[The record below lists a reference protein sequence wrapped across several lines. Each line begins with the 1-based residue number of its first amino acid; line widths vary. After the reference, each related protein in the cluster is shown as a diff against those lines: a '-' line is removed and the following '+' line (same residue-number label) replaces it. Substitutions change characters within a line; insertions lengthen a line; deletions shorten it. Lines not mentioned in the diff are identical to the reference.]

1 MRRDAGMVDMFSMLC
16 IGILFS
22 QKYFFFVRVCVMNL
36 IAEERNSFGK
46 KREKW
51 SWPQGIIFVSTT
63 RRHLPSKG
71 IVRRKLTHC

>member
-46 KREKW
+46 KER
-51 SWPQGIIFVSTT
+51 SGAG
-63 RRHLPSKG
+63 HKG
-71 IVRRKLTHC
+71 